1 MPGRTPGGRGRTNF
15 TSEDDDNLAYYLATI
30 YPNKANG
37 GRVGI
42 KAYKDL
48 MDLSDE
54 PDFAWA
60 RRHTAHSWRE
70 RYKKNQPRLD
80 PLIDDHAEQQ
90 KDVGHHFGHDARSR
104 RHRLLWYYK
113 EEEED
118 EEGEGE
124 EQEHQGR

>member
-1 MPGRTPGGRGRTNF
+1 
-15 TSEDDDNLAYYLATI
+15 
-30 YPNKANG
+30 
-37 GRVGI
+37 
-42 KAYKDL
+42 

-124 EQEHQGR
+124 EQEHQGRKRQREEEEGPTRGGVAARDYLARNEQILLAFEGGD